1 MVFEL
6 DSVIAGSGKGKGHK
20 FVCCTIPRSKLKQS
34 KTEAPTELLLVTI
47 DETIVHLFDFG
58 SYLSHEFK
66 DDDPSLPPIENKY
79 PSTSTTSCVDLQF
92 INIVRTYYL
101 KCNKFGIPSGVHS
114 CYWFPSIFP

>member
-6 DSVIAGSGKGKGHK
+6 DSEIAGSGNGKGHK

-58 SYLSHEFK
+58 SYLSHEFRE
-66 DDDPSLPPIENKY
+66 DDPSLPPIENRY
-79 PSTSTTSCVDLQF
+79 PSTSTTSCVDLSI
-92 INIVRTYYL
+92 IND
-101 KCNKFGIPSGVHS
+101 
-114 CYWFPSIFP
+114 

>member
-6 DSVIAGSGKGKGHK
+6 DSEIAGSGKGKGHK

-58 SYLSHEFK
+58 SYLSHELR
-66 DDDPSLPPIENKY
+66 DDEPSLPPIENRY
-79 PSTSTTSCVDLQF
+79 PSTSTTSCVDLKKTIRF
-92 INIVRTYYL
+92 KDILYL
-101 KCNKFGIPSGVHS
+101 TC
-114 CYWFPSIFP
+114 